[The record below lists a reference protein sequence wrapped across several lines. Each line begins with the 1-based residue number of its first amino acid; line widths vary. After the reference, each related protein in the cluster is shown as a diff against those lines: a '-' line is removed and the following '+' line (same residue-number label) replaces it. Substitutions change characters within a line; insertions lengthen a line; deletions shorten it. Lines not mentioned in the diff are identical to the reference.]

1 MDQVVVGHLPRFR
14 KITNDLRILIWAK
27 LAQDRVTGG
36 QGDRHHEGLLLGKT
50 MSRFLDTSPVRCRQ
64 GNAEEHGY
72 FAYTVAGRREE
83 DMDEQASTRQ
93 MYDGRNLRRHWTPR
107 TIS

>member
-1 MDQVVVGHLPRFR
+1 M
-14 KITNDLRILIWAK
+14 ITVSKDTSTLNARIASPP
-27 LAQDRVTGG
+27 
-36 QGDRHHEGLLLGKT
+36 LLGKKA
-50 MSRFLDTSPVRCRQ
+50 SHFLDTSPVRCRQ

-72 FAYTVAGRREE
+72 FSYTVAGRREE

-107 TIS
+107 TISLHRWGDAGQRRPLTVKYNLII